1 MDTQQKRV
9 YRWEEGPAMAGAD
22 PYIIERVAE
31 ESTLT
36 YQAFL
41 RGEWEPTGRGG
52 TAREPRYNRKPQ
64 MTLREAQAL
73 VDRICRDYGVEPI
86 PVVDGDAPF
95 RLAMMRFRK
104 EGNGPVLQHADG
116 RDFIVDLVIPPWT
129 RNVWV
134 VAHEVS
140 HYLTYRFFPPTH
152 ENHGPEFVGCC
163 WMCWR
168 STGRTVGTAGGPRQ
182 TPSGERSDG
191 RPTCSPRPPP
201 CKSHPTGRTVNIRGF
216 DSPAPAAR
224 PAGVGERKE
233 KRGRRSLTGRTAADR

>member
-1 MDTQQKRV
+1 MDMQQKRV

-31 ESTLT
+31 ESTMT
-36 YQAFL
+36 FQAFL

-73 VDRICRDYGVEPI
+73 VDRICRDYGVAPI

-95 RLAMMRFRK
+95 RAAMMRFRK
-104 EGNGPVLQHADG
+104 EGGGLVLQHADG

-134 VAHEVS
+134 AAHEVS
-140 HYLTYRFFPPTH
+140 HYLTYRFFPPAH
-152 ENHGPEFVGCC
+152 ENHGPEFVG
-163 WMCWR
+163 MLLD
-168 STGRTVGTAGGPRQ
+168 VLEEYGPDSWNRRRA
-182 TPSGERSDG
+182 EADAR
-191 RPTCSPRPPP
+191 RR
-201 CKSHPTGRTVNIRGF
+201 KIRW
-216 DSPAPAAR
+216 AAD
-224 PAGVGERKE
+224 VF
-233 KRGRRSLTGRTAADR
+233 TAAAAV